1 MRCVSESSWGVV
13 LVASHAALGT
23 YLSGNTPMHRL
34 DARVKLVLLLAMTVA
49 AFCATSP
56 PAAVLCVASLA
67 VCLAVSH
74 VSLGTVARGLR
85 PAAIV
90 LVLSFLANA
99 VVVAGGA
106 DIALVG
112 QVGASSAGIWRGTL
126 AVARIAMLV
135 GFALVVSSTTMP
147 TQMVDAVS
155 SLARPLGRLGVPVG
169 DLAMATSIAL
179 RFIPLAS
186 DEYDRI
192 VLAQRAR
199 GARFDEGSIRTRL
212 AKRVSIF
219 VPLVVSLFRRADE
232 LALAM
237 GDRCYSGDGRT
248 ILIGPMR
255 LVDWSVLAGGL
266 VFTVLVCLV

>member
-1 MRCVSESSWGVV
+1 
-13 LVASHAALGT
+13 
-23 YLSGNTPMHRL
+23 MHRL

-56 PAAVLCVASLA
+56 LAAVLCVASLA

-147 TQMVDAVS
+147 TQMVDAAS

-199 GARFDEGSIRTRL
+199 RARFDEGSIRTRL

-255 LVDWSVLAGGL
+255 LVDWLVLAGGL

>member
-1 MRCVSESSWGVV
+1 M
-13 LVASHAALGT
+13 ASHVALGA
-23 YLSGNTPMHRL
+23 YMPGDTPMHRL

-49 AFCATSP
+49 AFCATSLL
-56 PAAVLCVASLA
+56 AAVLCIMSLA
-67 VCLAVSH
+67 FCLFVSH
-74 VSLGTVARGLR
+74 VSPGTVARGLR

-90 LVLSFLANA
+90 LALSFLANA
-99 VVVAGGA
+99 VVVTGGA
-106 DIALVG
+106 DITIVG
-112 QVGASSAGIWRGTL
+112 QVGASSAGVWRGTL
-126 AVARIAMLV
+126 AVARIVMLV
-135 GFALVVSSTTMP
+135 GFALVVCATTMP
-147 TQMVDAVS
+147 TQMVDAAS

-179 RFIPLAS
+179 RFIPVAS

-199 GARFDEGSIRTRL
+199 GARFDEGSVRKRL
-212 AKRVSIF
+212 SRRVSVL

-237 GDRCYSGDGRT
+237 GDRCYSGDRRT

-255 LVDWSVLAGGL
+255 TVDWSVLAGGL
-266 VFTVLVCLV
+266 VFTALVCLV